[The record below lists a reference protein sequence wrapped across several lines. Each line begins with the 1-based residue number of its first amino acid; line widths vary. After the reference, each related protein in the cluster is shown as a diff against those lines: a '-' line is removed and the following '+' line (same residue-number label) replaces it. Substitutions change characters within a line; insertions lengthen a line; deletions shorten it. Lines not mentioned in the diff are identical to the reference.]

1 MYIFGGIFLYL
12 FTYFVQNN
20 STIDSKKIFLTQEWL
35 VVENCPTPPWIAFLM
50 LYQLVY
56 DIRSHFNEP
65 ILPWITYERQAA
77 RRVRPSRNEYN
88 LVRNLLTVTTG

>member
-35 VVENCPTPPWIAFLM
+35 VVENCPTPP
-50 LYQLVY
+50 
-56 DIRSHFNEP
+56 
-65 ILPWITYERQAA
+65 
-77 RRVRPSRNEYN
+77 
-88 LVRNLLTVTTG
+88 